1 MSSEDRDRWNAKY
14 SESSAAPSAPSSL
27 LTSLAQYIPDSG
39 RALDVAGGAG
49 RNAVWLAQQGLDV
62 TVADVSEV
70 GLELARRRATEAD
83 VRVETVTTDIA
94 SEPLPAGPW
103 DLIVSILD
111 VGRPFYRQIYE
122 HLARNGV
129 LIIVQ
134 PTQSNLQRHEKPP
147 REFLLDDGEL
157 PKLVERLDIVHYRE
171 GWLAEGRHDAQ
182 LVAVRRD

>member
-1 MSSEDRDRWNAKY
+1 MSTVDRDKWNAKY
-14 SESSAAPSAPSSL
+14 SESSAAPSEPSSL
-27 LTSLAQYIPDSG
+27 LTSLAQFIPDSG
-39 RALDVAGGAG
+39 QALDVAGGAG

-70 GLELARRRATEAD
+70 GLELARRRAAEAG
-83 VRVETVTTDIA
+83 VRLETAVIDIE

-103 DLIVSILD
+103 DLIVSILYLW
-111 VGRPFYRQIYE
+111 RPFYRRIYE

-129 LIIVQ
+129 VIIVQ

-157 PKLVERLDIVHYRE
+157 PKLVEGLDIVHYQE